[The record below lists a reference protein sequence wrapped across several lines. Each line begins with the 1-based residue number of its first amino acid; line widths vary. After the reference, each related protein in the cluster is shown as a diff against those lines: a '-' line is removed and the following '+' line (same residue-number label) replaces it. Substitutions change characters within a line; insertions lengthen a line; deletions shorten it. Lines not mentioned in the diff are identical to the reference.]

1 MISKAQFD
9 SIQMNASTRRI
20 AEAEMAAAESF
31 VETYFAIAT
40 RIAAFFGAKSTT
52 AKTAYQSQAQ
62 HRA

>member
-9 SIQMNASTRRI
+9 SIQMNATTRRI

-31 VETYFAIAT
+31 ANNLFAITA
-40 RIAAFFGAKSTT
+40 RIAALFGAKAST
-52 AKTAYQSQAQ
+52 AKSAYASQAP

>member
-40 RIAAFFGAKSTT
+40 RIAAFFGAKSSA
-52 AKTAYQSQAQ
+52 AKSAYQSQAPR
-62 HRA
+62 HA